1 MCNPERQMPRPPA
14 GAEKKYNFPSPL
26 LAAVIAVGRL
36 PKRGFEL
43 NAPAHFDPAHLVK
56 PAPAD
61 YSEDRPRHPSPLSR
75 RSEYN
80 CPHAAAIS
88 SPRLSRIVAV
98 KLPRCRIAWKRSTAG
113 RELALSGE
121 SANGLKKIKF
131 TLPRVG
137 PSIFANPRASSAQ
150 ALIPSSLTYPDI
162 IRRQRASR

>member
-1 MCNPERQMPRPPA
+1 M
-14 GAEKKYNFPSPL
+14 
-26 LAAVIAVGRL
+26 
-36 PKRGFEL
+36 
-43 NAPAHFDPAHLVK
+43 APAVAREKYDFHLAHLAK

-75 RSEYN
+75 RSAYN

-121 SANGLKKIKF
+121 SAKGLKKIKL
-131 TLPRVG
+131 TLARNG
-137 PSIFANPRASSAQ
+137 PSIFANRRASSAES
-150 ALIPSSLTYPDI
+150 LIPSSMTYSNI
-162 IRRQRASR
+162 IRRRRASGRRLHVSINIASG